1 MTTTFSTVMKDT
13 LEKIIGINILRENIF
28 WGNVQDMMRRNI
40 NIEISCHPQYFNDFK
55 SEIKKAF
62 ENGSNKKAIVYLNT
76 AHDAIKFKEK
86 VDMWLD
92 EESPFVGDSV
102 LVYGDMH
109 QEVKA
114 EIIVAFTSNQSV
126 QPDMAANVIYPR
138 ILIATSGSVGAGL
151 DSHDI
156 NLVYR
161 IGCPSSVFEFI
172 QEMGRCGRIIVHG
185 ITGNI
190 NKYSIHLSL
199 EDYIYMYERIHTA
212 KDRQD
217 GVLTISEQNEMQE
230 KNLFMV
236 LRLLVLKRMCYH
248 KALELS
254 KANVCI
260 DDDGHSNCKTA
271 CPRCNKEDENMFLK
285 VNQKM

>member
-1 MTTTFSTVMKDT
+1 MGTIKRQLCISILYIKQKIKD
-13 LEKIIGINILRENIF
+13 
-28 WGNVQDMMRRNI
+28 
-40 NIEISCHPQYFNDFK
+40 
-55 SEIKKAF
+55 
-62 ENGSNKKAIVYLNT
+62 
-76 AHDAIKFKEK
+76 K

-92 EESPFVGDSV
+92 EESPFEGDLV

-114 EIIVAFTSNQSV
+114 EIITAFTSTHPVES
-126 QPDMAANVIYPR
+126 DMESNVIYPR

-172 QEMGRCGRIIVHG
+172 QEMGRCSRIIVHR

-199 EDYIYMYERIHTA
+199 EDYI
-212 KDRQD
+212 
-217 GVLTISEQNEMQE
+217 
-230 KNLFMV
+230 
-236 LRLLVLKRMCYH
+236 
-248 KALELS
+248 
-254 KANVCI
+254 
-260 DDDGHSNCKTA
+260 
-271 CPRCNKEDENMFLK
+271 
-285 VNQKM
+285 